1 MELTNMSDTTAIDT
15 LLGEWIAASNAHDT
29 ERFLALWSEDAEL
42 VDPSV
47 GDTFSGRERVR
58 EYFDD
63 YFIGYD
69 TQTRMVAVDERGDDV
84 HVEVEFTGS
93 FPEGRIGGT
102 FDFVI
107 RDGQIQAA
115 KADLLR

>member
-1 MELTNMSDTTAIDT
+1 MSTTAATTAFLD
-15 LLGEWIAASNAHDT
+15 EWIAASNAHDT
-29 ERFLALWSEDAEL
+29 ERYLALWLEDAEL

-69 TQTRMVAVDERGDDV
+69 TQTRVVNHELRGDTL
-84 HVEVEFTGS
+84 HIEVEFTGT

-102 FDFVI
+102 FDFVLREGRI
-107 RDGQIQAA
+107 AA
-115 KADLLR
+115 AEADLIG